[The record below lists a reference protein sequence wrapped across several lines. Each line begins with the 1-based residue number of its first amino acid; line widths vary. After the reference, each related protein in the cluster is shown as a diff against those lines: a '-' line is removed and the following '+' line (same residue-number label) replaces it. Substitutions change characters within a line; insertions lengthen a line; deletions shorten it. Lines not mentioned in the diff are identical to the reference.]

1 MKIAIIGK
9 MCSGKTTI
17 SQIIQNYDN
26 TYKRVGFG
34 DKVKYYATEL
44 FNMEGK
50 DRSLLIN
57 FANKMRDIDP
67 DVWVREAMKQI
78 DGENY
83 IIDDVRY
90 QNELDH
96 LMKNNW
102 IIIKLNISEKLQK
115 ERIIQTYPENY
126 QDHLKNRDHISEKSE
141 FIFSSGYPHLTI
153 NVEDYDVSSLRE
165 HISSCDVLR
174 WNTWTFVLRKFE
186 VVAKICF
193 LIERRYIIF

>member
-17 SQIIQNYDN
+17 SQKIQEYDN

-34 DKVKYYATEL
+34 DKVKYYAKEL

-50 DRSLLIN
+50 DRSLLIK
-57 FANKMRDIDP
+57 FANKMRDIDQ
-67 DVWVREAMKQI
+67 DVWVREAMKHI

-126 QDHLKNRDHISEKSE
+126 KDHLKNRDHISEKSE
-141 FIFSSGYPHLTI
+141 FIFASGYPHLTI
-153 NVEDYDVSSLRE
+153 NVDDYDVSSLRE
-165 HISSCDVLR
+165 LIYEFMTKCLIDV
-174 WNTWTFVLRKFE
+174 
-186 VVAKICF
+186 
-193 LIERRYIIF
+193 